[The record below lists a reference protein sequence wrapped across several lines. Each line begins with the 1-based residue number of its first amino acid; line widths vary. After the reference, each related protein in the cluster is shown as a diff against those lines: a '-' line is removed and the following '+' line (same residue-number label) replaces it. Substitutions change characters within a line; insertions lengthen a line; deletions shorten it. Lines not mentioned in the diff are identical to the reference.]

1 MADVGT
7 GDRDRRRGAPEAI
20 DAENERQRESSEEER
35 ERREGRREREEIERE
50 REETTSIVA
59 TSAAAVATAWTAF
72 QASVWSGALTF
83 SLAESNKARQF
94 SIETRLEG
102 DDLRQLDTSLFV
114 TYAGASANGNQAFA
128 QFLIDR
134 FPPRLRKAT
143 DAWLATHPLTS
154 RDAPPYPMAMPEYK
168 VDAYQRAADLAEQA
182 DRALARSQVAHH
194 ISDVYVLGTVV
205 FATNVLLASL
215 GLRLHGRKPRRV
227 MLVFS
232 LATLVVALGWLAT
245 RPIGWTGG

>member
-1 MADVGT
+1 VADVGT
-7 GDRDRRRGAPEAI
+7 ADRDRRGGTPEVI
-20 DAENERQRESSEEER
+20 DAEEERKRESAEAER
-35 ERREGRREREEIERE
+35 ERRERWRERHEIERE

-59 TSAAAVATAWTAF
+59 TSVAAVATAWTAF
-72 QASVWSGALTF
+72 QASVWSGMQTF
-83 SLAESNKARQF
+83 SLAESNKTRQF
-94 SIETRLEG
+94 SIEARLEG

-114 TYAGASANGNQAFA
+114 TYAGAYANGNQAFA
-128 QFLIDR
+128 QFLLDR

-154 RDAPPYPMAMPEYK
+154 REAPPYPMAMPEYN

-182 DRALARSQVAHH
+182 ERALARSQVAHH
-194 ISDVYVLGTVV
+194 IADVYVLGTVV

-215 GLRLHGRKPRRV
+215 GLRLVGRKPRRV
-227 MLVFS
+227 MIVFS

-245 RPIGWTGG
+245 RPIGWTAG